1 MTNFFGHL
9 DINTLMIA
17 LCALVLGIQ
26 QWRSGSSKLSN
37 NTIQTY
43 KDLLEAT
50 EKKNKE
56 KQDDLQNQL
65 NIQAGQIGELKGLIS
80 GKDQQIADYRQ
91 ILENRNP
98 NLENIL
104 KQMVDFMKEID
115 RRLVEIEGHIQKPM
129 VAETKTTTSIV
140 KQ

>member
-1 MTNFFGHL
+1 MTNLFSRL
-9 DINTLMIA
+9 DLNTVMIA
-17 LCALVLGIQ
+17 VCALILGIQ
-26 QWRSGSSKLSN
+26 QWRSGSNKLTTD
-37 NTIQTY
+37 TIQTY

-65 NIQAGQIGELKGLIS
+65 NTQAGQIGELKGLIT

-104 KQMVDFMKEID
+104 TQMVNFMKEVEH
-115 RRLVEIEGHIQKPM
+115 RLQGIESHIQKPM

>member
-1 MTNFFGHL
+1 MTNFFSHF
-9 DINTLMIA
+9 DINIVIIA
-17 LCALVLGIQ
+17 FCALILGVQ
-26 QWRSGSSKLSN
+26 QWRYGSGKLTSD
-37 NTIQTY
+37 TIQTY

-50 EKKNKE
+50 ERKNKE

-65 NIQAGQIGELKGLIS
+65 NTQAGQIGELKGLIT

-104 KQMVDFMKEID
+104 TQMVNFMKEVD
-115 RRLVEIEGHIQKPM
+115 KRLQGIEDHIQKPLI
-129 VAETKTTTSIV
+129 AETKTTTSIT

>member
-1 MTNFFGHL
+1 MTNLFSRL
-9 DINTLMIA
+9 DLNTIMIA
-17 LCALVLGIQ
+17 VCALILGIQ
-26 QWRSGSSKLSN
+26 QWRNGSNKLNSD
-37 NTIQTY
+37 TVQTY

-50 EKKNKE
+50 EKKNKD
-56 KQDDLQNQL
+56 KQDDLQAQL
-65 NIQAGQIGELKGLIS
+65 NAQAGQIGELKGLIT

-104 KQMVDFMKEID
+104 TQMVNFMKEVD
-115 RRLVEIEGHIQKPM
+115 HRLQAIEGHIQKPV

>member
-1 MTNFFGHL
+1 MINLFSRL
-9 DINTLMIA
+9 DINTVMIA
-17 LCALVLGIQ
+17 VCALILGIQ
-26 QWRSGSSKLSN
+26 QWRSGSNKLN
-37 NTIQTY
+37 NDTIQTY

-56 KQDDLQNQL
+56 KQDDLQSQL
-65 NIQAGQIGELKGLIS
+65 NIQAGQIGELKGLIT

-98 NLENIL
+98 NLESIL
-104 KQMVDFMKEID
+104 TQMVNFMKD
-115 RRLVEIEGHIQKPM
+115 VDHRLQTIEMHIQKPM

>member
-1 MTNFFGHL
+1 MTNFFSHL
-9 DINTLMIA
+9 DINTVAIA
-17 LCALVLGIQ
+17 LCALILGIQ
-26 QWRSGSSKLSN
+26 QWRSGAGKLSAD
-37 NTIQTY
+37 TIQTY

-56 KQDDLQNQL
+56 TQDNLQKQL
-65 NIQAGQIGELKGLIS
+65 NAQAGQIGELKGLIT

-98 NLENIL
+98 NLESIL
-104 KQMVDFMKEID
+104 IQIVGFMKEVDD
-115 RRLVEIEGHIQKPM
+115 RLQGIESHIQKPM
-129 VAETKTTTSIV
+129 VAETKTTTSIT